1 MTKAHKGTMYH
12 DYEPNAYAG
21 INNNKFFSF
30 LFSLGNVWI
39 LWKQHNYKANYI
51 KAEADSNILLQAN
64 WQETSRSEYI
74 KIKHLKFNPLHKT
87 ILLYKLRP
95 KQQVQGTTG
104 PNIITK
110 QSLQLTLPN
119 KDS

>member
-1 MTKAHKGTMYH
+1 MQ
-12 DYEPNAYAG
+12 N
-21 INNNKFFSF
+21 
-30 LFSLGNVWI
+30 
-39 LWKQHNYKANYI
+39 
-51 KAEADSNILLQAN
+51 
-64 WQETSRSEYI
+64 
-74 KIKHLKFNPLHKT
+74 LKFNPLHKT
-87 ILLYKLRP
+87 IVLYKLRP